1 MRITINID
9 INDRI
14 ISILKTIIARRYLIV
29 WLSLAISISS
39 IAVLAITLTKP
50 HTFTPG
56 NVIFS
61 DDVNENFDILY
72 AGVNSIKEPP
82 IGSII
87 AWHKSMAGT
96 PAIPGGWVECNGQV
110 VSDADSPYNG
120 TAVPALNSD
129 AGSGQGGRFLRGNSA
144 SGIMQSDDFKSHTHQ
159 IRDESDP
166 SGGGALEEGSWSG
179 AWLNGLVSETGG
191 PETRPANMSVV
202 WIIRVK

>member
-1 MRITINID
+1 MKIKIIID
-9 INDRI
+9 DRI
-14 ISILKTIIARRYLIV
+14 IDLVRVIFRKRIIAVFSCVCIIGV
-29 WLSLAISISS
+29 GVG
-39 IAVLAITLTKP
+39 VLAITVTKP

-61 DDVNENFDILY
+61 DDVNENFDTIY
-72 AGVNSIKEPP
+72 TAVNAIKEPP

-96 PAIPGGWVECNGQV
+96 PAIPSGWVECNGQV

-120 TAVPALNSD
+120 TAVPALNND